1 MGGRGTVW
9 GEGFADDSWAQL
21 ARVDRWDLV
30 HPDELLRAFPA
41 LVASAGR
48 SALLIGRLEEAVAV
62 RWRRLRGGS
71 SSRDLHLKSLDADAL
86 VRLAEDHEA
95 SWFPPRGPLRSALGH
110 LLGTGSGLGAPGSG
124 EEAAVLAL
132 DDLLAALRA
141 GRAAPYAEHR
151 ALSLAFH
158 AGIHPAHVWS
168 EALALHECA
177 TAIGW
182 LGVVARGRDALLP
195 PDIAATLAD
204 TIAGTEAAGR
214 PRDQRFA
221 LYGFTPAQWGALG
234 LTARRCL
241 EGRREPVRLSQAVR
255 PAAERDGPA
264 LPAGAVHRFVMGAAT
279 SMRARRRA
287 S

>member
-1 MGGRGTVW
+1 MRCT
-9 GEGFADDSWAQL
+9 S
-21 ARVDRWDLV
+21 
-30 HPDELLRAFPA
+30 
-41 LVASAGR
+41 
-48 SALLIGRLEEAVAV
+48 
-62 RWRRLRGGS
+62 
-71 SSRDLHLKSLDADAL
+71 
-86 VRLAEDHEA
+86 
-95 SWFPPRGPLRSALGH
+95 
-110 LLGTGSGLGAPGSG
+110 
-124 EEAAVLAL
+124 
-132 DDLLAALRA
+132 
-141 GRAAPYAEHR
+141 
-151 ALSLAFH
+151 
-158 AGIHPAHVWS
+158 
-168 EALALHECA
+168 A

-221 LYGFTPAQWGALG
+221 LCGFTPAQWGALG

-241 EGRREPVRLSQAVR
+241 DGRREPVRLSQAVR